1 MKNIVLSLALL
12 LAFAGALCAQVSVE
26 VMLGQNQFLP
36 NESIP
41 VRAQVVNNSGQ
52 TIVFGK
58 EDWLSY
64 SIEARD
70 GLVVL
75 KSGEPP
81 QPHDFDVKSSEMA
94 TTPRTDL
101 APYFT
106 IARPGRYT
114 VTATVRIKDWDRAIV
129 SAPKIFDVVSGNR
142 LWAQEFGLP
151 QAATN
156 HGAPEVR
163 KYILQQATMERRTR
177 LYFEL
182 TDAMETKVFRVAP
195 LGSVISFSD
204 PKARLDQYSFLHLL
218 YQEGSHTYSYA
229 VFNPDGDLTVRQTYY
244 ANSNPRLSVDDTGTV
259 TVTGGVRHPADND
272 VPSTKRLSSLT
283 NDIPP
288 PVRVP

>member
-1 MKNIVLSLALL
+1 MKNIVVPLALL
-12 LAFAGALCAQVSVE
+12 LAFAGGLSAQVSVE
-26 VMLGQNQFLP
+26 VLMGQEQFLP
-36 NESIP
+36 NEAIP
-41 VRAQVVNNSGQ
+41 VRVRVVNNSGQ
-52 TIVFGK
+52 TITFGK
-58 EDWLSY
+58 DDWLSF
-64 SIEARD
+64 SVEARD

-81 QPHDFDVKSSEMA
+81 QVHDFDIKSSEMA

-106 IARPGRYT
+106 IVRPGRYT

-129 SAPKIFDVVSGNR
+129 SPPKTFDIVSGVR

-156 HGAPEVR
+156 HTPPEVR
-163 KYILQQATMERRTR
+163 KYILQQATMIRRTK

-182 TDAMETKVFRVAP
+182 TDAMETRVFRVFP
-195 LGSVISFSD
+195 LGPVISFSE
-204 PKARLDQYSFLHLL
+204 PKMRLDQYSNLHLL
-218 YQEGSHTYSYA
+218 FQEGSHVYDYA
-229 VFNPDGDLTVRQTYY
+229 VFNPDGDLIIRQTYF
-244 ANSNPRLSVDDTGTV
+244 ANSNPHLAVDDAGTV
-259 TVTGGVRHPADND
+259 SVAGAVRQPGEND
-272 VPSTKRLSSLT
+272 VPSTKRVST